1 MTVQAMPAAFRF
13 AAPLAWLF
21 LAIAAVVALH
31 YDAAARAVALWWDS
45 PTYSFAFLIVPLAI
59 YLVAMKTQ
67 PTPPARPLPWL
78 AVIHLPILAVW
89 FLAVALEIIEFQ
101 QFALLGAIYVTIV
114 SILGFRVALHH
125 AVALLLLVFLVPSGQ
140 FAVPILQHLSADM
153 SVAML
158 RLWGVP
164 LFQDDLVI
172 QLPESSYFVAP
183 GCAGLNFVLV
193 SIVLGLVVGELF
205 YKGAGKRLAVVIGL
219 VGVAL
224 VANPIRIFAIIAIDH
239 ATNRTTDIVS
249 DHLTYG
255 WAFFA
260 AVLAICLPVALQFRD
275 DLNGPAQA
283 PALDATPPAPR
294 LVAVTAVLGV
304 ALAAL
309 GPLGL
314 MLAGGQGA
322 QRVAGLPGLPA
333 GLAGAQGQVE
343 PWHRLSGRVVEAQAS
358 YPLAAGGSV
367 RLQATLRLAPTP
379 ERRML
384 DAWPPPAVV
393 EENQPERRH
402 VVAIAGGSVSTYAT
416 AKDGDRRFWAVCF
429 LVDGQCLAD
438 GGAYRRAML
447 KALPG
452 APLAGAGVLVAS
464 MPQPY
469 MADPRAEAS
478 FRPLVDALEQAA
490 SGLGP
495 ALRGR

>member
-1 MTVQAMPAAFRF
+1 MRRSVDAWVM
-13 AAPLAWLF
+13 PLAC
-21 LAIAAVVALH
+21 LALALAAIVVLH
-31 YDAAARAVALWWDS
+31 YDAAARAVVLWWDS
-45 PTYSFAFLIVPLAI
+45 PTYSFAFLIAPLSI
-59 YLVAMKTQ
+59 YLVAMKAQ
-67 PTPPARPLPWL
+67 PTPPARPLPAL
-78 AVIHLPILAVW
+78 TVLHLPILAVW
-89 FLAVALEIIEFQ
+89 FLAVALEVIEFQ

-125 AVALLLLVFLVPSGQ
+125 AVAVLLLVFLVPSGQ
-140 FAVPILQHLSADM
+140 FLVPVLQHLSADL

-158 RLWGVP
+158 RIWGVP
-164 LFQDDLVI
+164 VFQDDLVI

-205 YKGAGKRLAVVIGL
+205 YKSVGKRVAVVIGL

-224 VANPIRIFAIIAIDH
+224 IANPIRIFAIIAIDH

-260 AVLAICLPVALQFRD
+260 AVLAVCLPVALQFRD
-275 DLNGPAQA
+275 DLAGVGPSSA
-283 PALDATPPAPR
+283 PEAVAPAPR
-294 LVAVTAVLGV
+294 LLALTAALGV
-304 ALAAL
+304 ALTAL

-322 QRVAGLPGLPA
+322 DRLERLPA
-333 GLAGAQGQVE
+333 LPASLAEAQGQVE
-343 PWHRLSGRVVEAQAS
+343 PWRRLSGPVAESQAS
-358 YPLAAGGSV
+358 YPLAAGGSM

-384 DAWPPPAVV
+384 DAWPPPSVV
-393 EENQPERRH
+393 EESQPERRH
-402 VVAIAGGSVSTYAT
+402 VVAVAGGSIATYAT

-438 GGAYRRAML
+438 GGAYRRAIL

-452 APLAGAGVLVAS
+452 APLGAAGVLIAS

-469 MADPRAEAS
+469 MANPRSEAA
-478 FRPLVDALEQAA
+478 FRPLVEALDQA
-490 SGLGP
+490 SRSLGP
-495 ALRGR
+495 ALRAR

>member
-1 MTVQAMPAAFRF
+1 MRRYADSWLM
-13 AAPLAWLF
+13 PLAS
-21 LAIAAVVALH
+21 LALALAAMVALH

-45 PTYSFAFLIVPLAI
+45 PTYSFAFLIAPLSI
-59 YLVAMKTQ
+59 YLVAMKGR
-67 PTPPARPLPWL
+67 PTPPARPLPAL
-78 AVIHLPILAVW
+78 AVLHLPILAVW
-89 FLAVALEIIEFQ
+89 FLAVTLEVIEFQ

-140 FAVPILQHLSADM
+140 FLVPILQHMSADM
-153 SVAML
+153 SVVML
-158 RLWGVP
+158 RAWGVP

-172 QLPESSYFVAP
+172 QLPESAYFVAP

-205 YKGAGKRLAVVIGL
+205 YKGVGKRVAVVAGL

-224 VANPIRIFAIIAIDH
+224 IANPIRIFAIIAVDY

-260 AVLAICLPVALQFRD
+260 AVLAIALPVALQFRD
-275 DLNGPAQA
+275 EIAETGQA
-283 PALDATPPAPR
+283 PAPEAVPPAPR
-294 LVAVTAVLGV
+294 RLAVTAVLGI

-314 MLAGGQGA
+314 MLAGGQGTESLA
-322 QRVAGLPGLPA
+322 RLPGLPA
-333 GLAGAQGQVE
+333 SLAGAQGQVE
-343 PWHRLSGRVVEAQAS
+343 PWRRLSGRVAEGQAS

-379 ERRML
+379 ERRL
-384 DAWPPPAVV
+384 LEAWPPPAVV
-393 EENQPERRH
+393 EESQLERRH

-416 AKDGDRRFWAVCF
+416 ATDGDRRFWAVCF

-447 KALPG
+447 QALPG
-452 APLAGAGVLVAS
+452 APLGAAGVLVAS

-469 MADPRAEAS
+469 MANPRAEAS
-478 FRPLVDALEQAA
+478 FRPLVDALDQATR
-490 SGLGP
+490 SLGP